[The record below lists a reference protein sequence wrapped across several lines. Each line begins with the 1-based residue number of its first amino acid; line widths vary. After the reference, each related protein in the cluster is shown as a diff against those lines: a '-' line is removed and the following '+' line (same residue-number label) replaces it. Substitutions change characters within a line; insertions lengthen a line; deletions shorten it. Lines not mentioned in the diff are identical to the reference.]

1 MPYCLISHVPS
12 CRAIYGRDERVT
24 LFTRAMDDGDI
35 FYFLFI
41 SPNDEYR
48 DYSRTFERML
58 RSLRINDAAMHR

>member
-1 MPYCLISHVPS
+1 
-12 CRAIYGRDERVT
+12 
-24 LFTRAMDDGDI
+24 MDDGDI

>member
-1 MPYCLISHVPS
+1 
-12 CRAIYGRDERVT
+12 VT

-48 DYSRTFERML
+48 DYSRAFERML